1 MTTERPTTEQPTT
14 EQPTTERL
22 VTERLV
28 TTDRLT
34 VHHAEVEGRTGE
46 PVVLVHGNVSSG
58 AFWHP
63 TMTALPDRYRPL
75 APDLRGFGRTEPL
88 PVDATRGLRD
98 HSEDLLSYLRALAL
112 GPVHLVGWS
121 MGGGVALQLLRD
133 RPELVRTL
141 TLVNPVSPYGFGGT
155 HGVDGRLN
163 SPDGAGSGAGGAAP
177 EFVRLLGEGET
188 GSGSPFAPLS
198 VLNTAYVSE
207 PLPDPDRYLAAMLT
221 TRTGEDHYPGD
232 SRPSGAWPGFRP
244 GDRGVLNSMAPTH
257 FRIDDLESVEPK
269 PPVLWIRGT
278 ADVIVSDTSLFD
290 LAHLGAI
297 GAVPGWPGADTCPA
311 QPMVAQTRAVL
322 DRYAAAGGRV
332 REVAVEG
339 AGHSV
344 QLERPEE
351 FLTALVEVLGGA

>member
-1 MTTERPTTEQPTT
+1 MITDRPIA
-14 EQPTTERL
+14 
-22 VTERLV
+22 
-28 TTDRLT
+28 TDRLT
-34 VHHAEVEGRTGE
+34 VNHAEIEGRTTGE

-58 AFWHP
+58 VFWHP
-63 TMTALPDRYRPL
+63 TMAALPDRFRPL
-75 APDLRGFGRTEPL
+75 APDLRGFGGTEPL

-98 HSEDLLSYLRALAL
+98 HSEDLLCYLRTLDL

-133 RPELVRTL
+133 HPELVRSL

-177 EFVRLLGEGET
+177 EFVRLLGEGEP
-188 GSGSPFAPLS
+188 GAGSPFAPRS
-198 VLNTAYVSE
+198 VLDTAYVSE
-207 PLPDPDRYLAAMLT
+207 PLADPDRYVAAMLT

-232 SRPSGAWPGFRP
+232 VRPSDTWPGSAP
-244 GDRGVLNSMAPTH
+244 GGRGVLNSMAPTH
-257 FRIDDLESVEPK
+257 FRIDDLELVEPK
-269 PPVLWIRGT
+269 PPILWIRGA

-290 LAHLGAI
+290 LAHLGSL
-297 GAVPGWPGADTCPA
+297 GAVPGWPGAGTCPA

-332 REVAVEG
+332 REVVVEG
-339 AGHSV
+339 AGHTV
-344 QLERPEE
+344 HLERPKE
-351 FLTALVEVLGGA
+351 FLAALLETLDGA